1 VSVPSVG
8 DVIAAFFSGGHRA
21 GDPGHC
27 VDSRD
32 RIEAEADPDEP
43 VPFTLTDQ
51 AEAAL
56 AEPEPELDAEA
67 EAEWADEWD
76 SADSHAYMDRV
87 EAGLEPEVEP

>member
-1 VSVPSVG
+1 MSVPSVG

-56 AEPEPELDAEA
+56 ADLEPEA
-67 EAEWADEWD
+67 EAE
-76 SADSHAYMDRV
+76 
-87 EAGLEPEVEP
+87 L